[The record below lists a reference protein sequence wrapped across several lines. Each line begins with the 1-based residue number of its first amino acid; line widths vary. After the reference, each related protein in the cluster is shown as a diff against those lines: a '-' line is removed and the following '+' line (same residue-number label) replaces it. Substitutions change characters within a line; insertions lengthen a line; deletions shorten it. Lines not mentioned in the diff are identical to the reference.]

1 VAIIVPYRDREDHL
15 RTFLLNI
22 HRFLQRQQNEYGI
35 YIVEQVF
42 ITQPPSKQVN
52 MIMNLSRVSDPHW
65 FNVDPDT
72 DPDPAV
78 FLIADP
84 DSWSGSRVLMTKFWK
99 NYSWNKIYIF

>member
-42 ITQPPSKQVN
+42 VIFFVIESAFLVD
-52 MIMNLSRVSDPHW
+52 LSISSNTLSSPTDHN
-65 FNVDPDT
+65 FDT
-72 DPDPAV
+72 FV
-78 FLIADP
+78 
-84 DSWSGSRVLMTKFWK
+84 
-99 NYSWNKIYIF
+99 